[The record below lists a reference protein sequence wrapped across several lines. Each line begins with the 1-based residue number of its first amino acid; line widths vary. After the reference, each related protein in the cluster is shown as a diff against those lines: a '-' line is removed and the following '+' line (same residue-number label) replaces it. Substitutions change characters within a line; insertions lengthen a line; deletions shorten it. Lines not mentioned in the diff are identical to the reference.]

1 MGISRS
7 SYQPAVVKLDFI
19 GGRMWLGDE
28 IRPKRIN
35 GFVLQARSASYGS

>member
-28 IRPKRIN
+28 IRPKRVN
-35 GFVLQARSASYGS
+35 GSVCE